1 MTDHEWIQKRALA
14 EVTEAY
20 YQLDLILNY
29 SEGDLTYDEV
39 NDVAQILNVA
49 ASRLK
54 P

>member
-1 MTDHEWIQKRALA
+1 MTDHEWIQKHALA
-14 EVTEAY
+14 GVTEAY
-20 YQLDLILNY
+20 YRLEVILN
-29 SEGDLTYDEV
+29 EGSDLTYDEV